1 MIYSGLDKQSLM
13 MKTAYSF
20 GIVAAGTKYAIEQ
33 NNGTNLNRRVK
44 PIELMIEDGLSNNPE
59 YGLISTPGEYNNV
72 LGILRTIEGW
82 IDKNV
87 Y

>member
-1 MIYSGLDKQSLM
+1 M
-13 MKTAYSF
+13 MTTAYSF

-33 NNGTNLNRRVK
+33 NNGTNLRRRVK
-44 PIELMIEDGLSNNPE
+44 PIELMIEEGLSDNPE
-59 YGLISTPGEYNNV
+59 YGIISTPGEYNNV